1 MSSDSIAGDGD
12 ALLTDIGEYQIHA
25 LLERMVNVDGNRDI
39 GDDCATFPVSDD
51 STLLINVDRLALD
64 VEPYMRARL
73 SVAQTLSDIICMGGQ
88 PRQYLVALTLPRD
101 TTVATFTDLT
111 SAIQADLA
119 MYGATLA
126 GGDTKEGPDFYM
138 VGVGIGTCK
147 PGSLVRRT
155 GGRPGMSVGVTS
167 ASGLSWGRAWA
178 NAVIHALDLDVPS
191 EVTSRYERANYDLR
205 LPYAES
211 RAVIAT
217 GGVAAGLDLSDGLG
231 GGLRI
236 LSRASD
242 IGFCIDRS
250 TLRELIDPALAPVA
264 QALDIPLECLA
275 LSPGYI
281 WENLYV
287 IDSALAEQASL
298 AAEAAGGK
306 FTILGSTTGDQTISF
321 DGKTLDWS
329 DLPADEKFAKKY
341 AWRDRFPVWQR
352 MCQQAF
358 GRFN

>member
-1 MSSDSIAGDGD
+1 MGSDSTAGD

-25 LLERMVNVDGNRDI
+25 LIEKMVNVDGNRSI
-39 GDDCATFPVSDD
+39 GDDCAIYPVSDD

-88 PRQYLVALTLPRD
+88 PQKYLVSLTLPRD
-101 TTVATFTDLT
+101 TKVATLEALT

-126 GGDTKEGPDFYM
+126 GGDTKEGPDFWM
-138 VGVGIGTCK
+138 VGVGLGTCS

-155 GGRPGMSVGVTS
+155 GGRPGMAIGVTS
-167 ASGLSWGRAWA
+167 AMGVPWGRAWA
-178 NAVIHALDLDVPS
+178 NAVINELNLDVPS
-191 EVTSRYERANYDLR
+191 ELASRYQRANYDLR
-205 LPYAES
+205 LPYDES

-242 IGFCIDRS
+242 VGFSINRT
-250 TLRELIDPALAPVA
+250 TLRELIDPELAPVA
-264 QALDIPLECLA
+264 QALDIPLECLT

-281 WENLYV
+281 WENLYA
-287 IDSALAEQASL
+287 IDYAFAEQASL

-306 FTILGSTTGDQTISF
+306 FTVIGSTTADQKISF
-321 DGKTLDWS
+321 DGSQLDWS
-329 DLPADEKFAKKY
+329 QIPADEKFAKKY

-358 GRFN
+358 GRYN